1 MNRLGKKSGPPPKS
15 GPTPQGLNISYNTV
29 RTVKQSGE
37 KKMADIDKA
46 LPNVEQEINIPSDVE
61 IADAEE
67 AEQQELEEQGNP
79 VEITEN
85 EDGSVDI
92 NYDPAIASVANTENH
107 YANLADHLPDDILG
121 RLSSNLFQ
129 NYQDYKNSR
138 KEWENSY
145 KTGLDLLGF
154 KYENRTEPF
163 SGASGATHPVLAE
176 AVTQFQAL
184 AYKELLPADG
194 PVRTQIIGIPTPEK
208 TQQSNRVKDFMN
220 FQLMDQM
227 KEYEPEFDQMLFY
240 LPLAGSAFKKV
251 YYDEVLQRAV
261 SKFVPADDL
270 IVPYTATS
278 LDDAEAIIHRI
289 KISENELRK
298 QQVAGFYRDID
309 LKPGQ
314 LNEDEL
320 QQKEN
325 ELEGRTRS
333 KEEDVFNL
341 LECHVNLDL
350 EGFEDINPEDDEPT
364 GIKLPYIVTIEEN
377 SREILSIK
385 RNYEVED
392 PQKSKVQYF
401 VHFKFLPGLGFYGF
415 GLIHMIGGLSRTAT
429 SALRQLLDA
438 GTLSN
443 LPAGFKQRGIRI
455 RDDAQAIQP
464 GEFRDVDAPGG
475 NIRDS
480 FMMLPFKEPSA
491 TLLQLMGVVVNA
503 GQRFASIADLQ
514 VGDGNQQAAVGTT
527 VALLERGSRTMSAI
541 HKRIYAALKNEFK
554 LLARV
559 FKLYLPAEYPYDVVG
574 GQRMIKQQDFDDRV
588 DILPV
593 ADPNIFSQTQ
603 RISLAQTELQLATSN
618 PGIHNQYAVY
628 RNMYE
633 ALGVKDIDKILIRPQ
648 PPQPKDPAL
657 EHIDA
662 LAGKPFQA
670 FPGQDHRAHMTAHL
684 NFMAT
689 NIARNNPVVMASLE
703 KNIFEHISLMAQE
716 QVEVEFRNELQQL
729 QQMQMA
735 MQQNPQMA
743 QQMQMQ
749 VRMLT
754 EKIESRKAVL
764 IAEMMEEF
772 MKEEKEITSQFD
784 NDPIAKL
791 RARELDLRAQ
801 ENYRKEQE
809 AKERIN
815 LDKMKSM
822 MNQMNQEEKLEQ
834 NEDLAHLRADTSLT
848 KTVLQH
854 ELKNK
859 DKI

>member
-1 MNRLGKKSGPPPKS
+1 
-15 GPTPQGLNISYNTV
+15 
-29 RTVKQSGE
+29 
-37 KKMADIDKA
+37 MADIDKA
-46 LPNVEQEINIPSDVE
+46 LPNIEQTINVPSDVE
-61 IADAEE
+61 ISE
-67 AEQQELEEQGNP
+67 AEAEKQQELNEQGEP
-79 VEITEN
+79 IEIQEN

-92 NYDPAIASVANTENH
+92 NYDPAIASVEGTQNH
-107 YANLADHLPDDILG
+107 YDNLADHLPDDVLG
-121 RLSSNLFQ
+121 RLSSDLFQ

-138 KEWENSY
+138 KEWEKSY
-145 KTGLDLLGF
+145 KQGLDLLGF

-194 PVRTQIIGIPTPEK
+194 PVRTQILGLATPEK
-208 TQQSNRVKDFMN
+208 TQQATRVKDFMN
-220 FQLMDQM
+220 YQLMDQM

-240 LPLAGSAFKKV
+240 LPLAGSSFKKV

-309 LKPGQ
+309 IKPGQ
-314 LNEDEL
+314 LNEDEIER
-320 QQKEN
+320 KEN
-325 ELEGRTRS
+325 ELEGRTKGR
-333 KEEDVFNL
+333 EEDVFNL

-350 EGFEDINPEDDEPT
+350 EGFEDVDQNGEPT
-364 GIKLPYIVTIEEN
+364 GIKLPYIVTLEEN
-377 SREILSIK
+377 SREVLSIK
-385 RNYEVED
+385 RNYEMND
-392 PQKSKVQYF
+392 PQRSKVQYF

-429 SALRQLLDA
+429 AALRQLLDA

-559 FKLYLPAEYPYDVVG
+559 FKLYLPTEYPYDVVG
-574 GQRMIKQQDFDDRV
+574 GQRMIKQADFDDRV

-618 PGIHNQYAVY
+618 PTIHNMYNAY
-628 RNMYE
+628 RHMYE
-633 ALGVKDIDKILIRPQ
+633 ALGVKDIDQILIKPL
-648 PPQPKDPAL
+648 PPTPKDPAL

-689 NIARNNPVVMASLE
+689 NMARNNPAVMASLE

-729 QQMQMA
+729 QQMQMT

-809 AKERIN
+809 SKERLN

-822 MNQMNQEEKLEQ
+822 MNQMTDQQKLQQ
-834 NEDLAHLRADTSLT
+834 NEELANLRADTSIE
-848 KTVLQH
+848 KTILSA
-854 ELKNK
+854 ELKK
-859 DKI
+859 DN